1 MKIKR
6 AQYNMIVEG
15 LRLLWH
21 KEKDSSKKSRVEN
34 FANRLK
40 EEWTINSPS
49 YSLKYE
55 ENK

>member
-1 MKIKR
+1 
-6 AQYNMIVEG
+6 MIVEG
-15 LRLLWH
+15 LRLLWN

-40 EEWTINSPS
+40 EEWNINSPS

-55 ENK
+55 EDK

>member
-1 MKIKR
+1 
-6 AQYNMIVEG
+6 MIVEG